1 MDIKTRE
8 KKRFIQRRDDISA
21 KKCIE
26 KLHEFEYFDRSTLP
40 CAADDA
46 ANVMS
51 KYKLSWTPTI
61 SLKDSLKLN

>member
-1 MDIKTRE
+1 MDIKTSE
-8 KKRFIQRRDDISA
+8 KKRFIQQRNNISA

-51 KYKLSWTPTI
+51 KSKLNWTPTI
-61 SLKDSLKLN
+61 SLKNKLKLN

>member
-1 MDIKTRE
+1 MRAILLSFLVESIMDIESRD

-21 KKCIE
+21 RKCIE
-26 KLHEFEYFDRSTLP
+26 KIQKFEYFDRSNLP

-51 KYKLSWTPTI
+51 GS
-61 SLKDSLKLN
+61 KLN